1 MSRVGKLPVPVP
13 EGVEVRVDGSRV
25 SVKGPK
31 GSLEQSFDPDMGIEL
46 VDGEVRVTRPTN
58 QVRHRSLHGL
68 TRSLI
73 ANMVEGVTE
82 GFRRSLEI
90 QGVGYRAEKRG
101 RNLVLNVGFSH
112 PVEFDVPEG
121 IEIEV
126 ENPTLLHVSGADKQ
140 LVGEVAAEI
149 RHVRPPEPYKGK
161 GIRYVGEQ
169 VRRKAGKA
177 AVGGQL

>member
-13 EGVEVRVDGSRV
+13 DGVEVRVDGSRV

-46 VDGEVRVTRPTN
+46 VDGEVRVTRPTD
-58 QVRHRSLHGL
+58 QVRHRALHGL

-90 QGVGYRAEKRG
+90 QGVGYRAETRG

-126 ENPTLLHVSGADKQ
+126 ENPTLLHVKGADKQ

>member
-1 MSRVGKLPVPVP
+1 MSRVGKLPVVIPD
-13 EGVEVRVDGSRV
+13 GVEVRVDGARV
-25 SVKGPK
+25 AVKGPK
-31 GSLEQSFDPDMGIEL
+31 GELERSFDPEIQIEIE
-46 VDGEVRVTRPTN
+46 DGEIRVRRPTD
-58 QVRHRSLHGL
+58 QPRHRALHGL

-73 ANMVEGVTE
+73 NNMVLGVTE

-90 QGVGYRAEKRG
+90 HGVGYRAEKRG
-101 RNLVLNVGFSH
+101 RNLTLNVGFSH
-112 PVEFDVPEG
+112 PVQFEVPEG

-126 ENPTLLHVSGADKQ
+126 ENPTLVHVTGADKQ

-149 RHVRPPEPYKGK
+149 RLVRPPEPYKGK

-177 AVGGQL
+177 AVGGAM